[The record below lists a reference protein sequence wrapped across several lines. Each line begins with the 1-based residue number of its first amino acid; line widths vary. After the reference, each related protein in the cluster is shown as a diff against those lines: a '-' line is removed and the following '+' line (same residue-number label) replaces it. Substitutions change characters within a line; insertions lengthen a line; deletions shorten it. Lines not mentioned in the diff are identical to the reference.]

1 MHFLFVI
8 ACVVHQHLMYWLLSD
23 ALTFIIKL
31 YVKLCKEKL
40 ELQTEVDAIEEMDMR
55 TKVKQLGGANK
66 ISWATTTPLGD
77 SLLGVYF
84 GIFLE

>member
-1 MHFLFVI
+1 
-8 ACVVHQHLMYWLLSD
+8 
-23 ALTFIIKL
+23 
-31 YVKLCKEKL
+31 L